1 MKPSPENLE
10 KFIHQTLRAQPNRTA
25 PRSLESRVMAAI
37 AARAAL
43 PWWRQSFMQWPV
55 AARCAF
61 ILLSIGLVK
70 LALMATV
77 WAVGGFH
84 ESAIVTQASA
94 HFGWAEAIIGGL
106 KGVGESFT
114 LVLRNIPSMWIY
126 GILASIAAVYAT
138 LFSLGATAYRVL
150 YSNRG

>member
-1 MKPSPENLE
+1 MKSSPEDLE
-10 KFIHQTLRAQPNRTA
+10 KFIHQTLRALPDRPA
-25 PRSLESRVMAAI
+25 PRSLESRVLAAI
-37 AARAAL
+37 DARAAL
-43 PWWRQSFMQWPV
+43 PWWRQSFGQWPI
-55 AARCAF
+55 AARCVF
-61 ILLSIGLVK
+61 ILLSAGLVK

-84 ESAIVTQASA
+84 ESALVNQASA
-94 HFGWAEAIIGGL
+94 HFGWAEAIIGGF

-126 GILASIAAVYAT
+126 GILACIAAVYAT
-138 LFSLGATAYRVL
+138 LFSVGATAYRLL